1 MEQQVFEKTAKAIVQ
16 LLADNGFTVRE
27 SDQVL
32 AMVQYLI
39 QQQKVSKD
47 EEGNENGN
55 ASITN

>member
-47 EEGNENGN
+47 EEGNEND
-55 ASITN
+55 